1 MWLTNLSRPILVYKT
16 LQKNHPNKLDVKKQ
30 NKVKKKVRGKFY
42 KIDIYRSELIVSAVS
57 YFCHLPN
64 SLKVIKEITPI
75 GVALIYSV
83 CPHLTWRLPRLPDKD
98 HTGSSRLKCSCSS
111 YMKRKLKREQPVSIK
126 GTL

>member
-57 YFCHLPN
+57 NISVTYP
-64 SLKVIKEITPI
+64 TP
-75 GVALIYSV
+75 
-83 CPHLTWRLPRLPDKD
+83 WRSK
-98 HTGSSRLKCSCSS
+98 K
-111 YMKRKLKREQPVSIK
+111 
-126 GTL
+126 